1 MSATLGGA
9 LSQKKVWERCIS
21 TAATVTVAED
31 DAVFNRHFVDKA
43 GKTLVSLPTDWD
55 IILWGWNFDAPLHIE
70 VLEGVTESFMHFDAG
85 RLRPRLHEFQE
96 REYSV
101 LPVRLLGIFG
111 IPCYSISP
119 QGACR
124 LTSCI
129 TLHREPVPVPSLADT
144 RRNATLDI
152 LMNKYYG
159 SLKAYV
165 ALPPLVWT
173 ENNGVIGHP
182 SQGILA
188 HTIVEL
194 PAGYYWVMIWQ
205 TLKTGLHGTVR
216 TGRFAGARAVLVRAA
231 GQFPFRIGPGR
242 MAPARVG
249 ATIRPAVCVE
259 IGSARG
265 CSTCY
270 IGLALRQMGRGKL
283 FAIDPH
289 AVTDWNDSKST
300 DTYDVLRENLRAFG
314 VEDYVEIVRKYSAEA
329 AEGWQHPIDMLF
341 IDGDHSYDGVRR
353 DLDLLMCST
362 SANSGSSCFT
372 TRHGA

>member
-1 MSATLGGA
+1 VEVLYLNLERRPDRNDLFLRTNAGIADFRRIDAVDGRCLDVQDLIRQGLLAEPLRMYTAGALGGA

-70 VLEGVTESFMHFDAG
+70 VLEGMTESFMHFDAG

-124 LTSCI
+124 LSELCFP
-129 TLHREPVPVPSLADT
+129 LRREPVPVPSLG
-144 RRNATLDI
+144 RNLRNATLDI

-173 ENNGVIGHP
+173 ENDKRSSDIHP
-182 SQGILA
+182 KA
-188 HTIVEL
+188 FW
-194 PAGYYWVMIWQ
+194 P
-205 TLKTGLHGTVR
+205 
-216 TGRFAGARAVLVRAA
+216 
-231 GQFPFRIGPGR
+231 
-242 MAPARVG
+242 
-249 ATIRPAVCVE
+249 IRLWNFLLD
-259 IGSARG
+259 
-265 CSTCY
+265 T
-270 IGLALRQMGRGKL
+270 IGL
-283 FAIDPH
+283 
-289 AVTDWNDSKST
+289 
-300 DTYDVLRENLRAFG
+300 
-314 VEDYVEIVRKYSAEA
+314 
-329 AEGWQHPIDMLF
+329 
-341 IDGDHSYDGVRR
+341 
-353 DLDLLMCST
+353 
-362 SANSGSSCFT
+362 
-372 TRHGA
+372 